1 MFNPTQLMSDY
12 LGDLASLDQYGCAPM
27 SVADLMEE
35 FEGFIQLQDQRFRC
49 EVVQLRQGLR

>member
-1 MFNPTQLMSDY
+1 MSCY

-35 FEGFIQLQDQRFRC
+35 FEVFPVTDDNFDDFVKI
-49 EVVQLRQGLR
+49 